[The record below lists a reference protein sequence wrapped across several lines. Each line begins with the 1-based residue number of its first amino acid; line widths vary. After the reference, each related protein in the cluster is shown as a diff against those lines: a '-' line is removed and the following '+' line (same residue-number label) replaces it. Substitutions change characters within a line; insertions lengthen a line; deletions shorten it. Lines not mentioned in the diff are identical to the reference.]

1 MKEEDSCC
9 WNRTP
14 NKDFACLPALSTVRD
29 TVGIALSTAIL
40 CNAYSLQALGMKLIF
55 FTL

>member
-9 WNRTP
+9 WNGMP
-14 NKDFACLPALSTVRD
+14 NKDYVCLPALSTVRD

>member
-9 WNRTP
+9 WNKTP
-14 NKDFACLPALSTVRD
+14 NKGFCLPALSTVHD